1 MAVVSSYGALT
12 AIGNPTSSAGLQV
25 TASGPFYDGYRRTYA
40 AIYKQQPAV
49 RTVIDFFARNIAQ
62 LGLHVFRR
70 VSDTD
75 RERLVGHD
83 LARTMKRPNP
93 WTTRFTFIESTVQDL
108 GVYSNAYWLKV
119 RAGRS
124 LGLVRLPAGQV
135 AVKGGLVP
143 VGFEWTP
150 AGAVAAQPFA
160 PSEIVHFHHY
170 DPDNPLLGFPTLE
183 TLRRVLAEEYAAGEY
198 RQHFW
203 KNAARTESVI
213 ERPPAAPTWKKEQRD
228 EFRSQWQQF
237 AGAKSGMTP
246 VLEDGMTLRLIGFSA
261 KDSEYVSAR
270 KLSREEVAAAFH
282 VPLPMVGI
290 LDHATFANIREQH
303 KQLYQDCLGP
313 WLTMLQ
319 EEIELQLL
327 PEYVDAQDVYVEFN
341 IAEKLKGS
349 FEEQASS
356 LQTLVGRPVMTVNE
370 GRGRLN
376 LPRDPDPDSDRIA
389 KNLNQSTAPAA
400 SRSTADARQPV
411 DVAALELVLLRLAK
425 RQTSRLAKV
434 DADERAEAFAGQHA
448 RWVAELAADLAPLL
462 GDDAL
467 AAAARVS
474 ARTADLLADGRAAWP
489 GGRVAAEVRALA
501 ARESVHV

>member
-12 AIGNPTSSAGLQV
+12 AIGTPTPSAGLQV
-25 TASGPFYDGYRRTYA
+25 NTSGPFYDGYRRTYA

-75 RERLVGHD
+75 RERLVAHD
-83 LARTMKRPNP
+83 LAQTIKRPNP
-93 WTTRFTFIESTVQDL
+93 WTTRFKFIESTVQDL
-108 GVYSNAYWLKV
+108 GVYSNAFWLKV
-119 RAGRS
+119 RAGSR

-135 AVKGGLVP
+135 TVEGGLVP

-160 PSEIVHFHHY
+160 PTEIVHFHHY
-170 DPDNPLLGFPTLE
+170 DPDNPLLGYPTLE
-183 TLRRVLAEEYAAGEY
+183 TLRRVLAEEFAAGEY

-213 ERPPAAPTWKKEQRD
+213 ERPATAPTWSQLKRD

-246 VLEDGMTLRLIGFSA
+246 VLEDGMTLKLIGFSA
-261 KDSEYVSAR
+261 KDSEYISAR

-290 LDHATFANIREQH
+290 LDHATFSNIREQH

-327 PEYVDAQDVYVEFN
+327 PEYADAQDVYVEFN

-370 GRGRLN
+370 GRARLN
-376 LPRDPDPDSDRIA
+376 MPRDPDPDSDRIV
-389 KNLNQSTAPAA
+389 KNLNQSTEPTD
-400 SRSTADARQPV
+400 RPEVGRGADAHSLEPV
-411 DVAALELVLLRLAK
+411 LTRHAA
-425 RQTSRLAKV
+425 RQTVRLAKV
-434 DADERAEAFAGQHA
+434 EPSERAAVFAAQHG
-448 RWVAELAADLAPLL
+448 RWAAELAADLESVL
-462 GDDAL
+462 GNDASET
-467 AAAARVS
+467 AAAVT
-474 ARTADLLADGRAAWP
+474 ARTAALLTEGQAAWP
-489 GGRVAAEVRALA
+489 AGRVTAEVRAIA
-501 ARESVHV
+501 AREYLHA